1 MTPYPTFADTRV
13 TPATGLSHRHSCLH
27 WPTLPNSLLLPH
39 IKDISACYHALCPSQ
54 KYWHQLLDLVRSG
67 KLDPT
72 IIITHELPLED
83 APHAYKIFNDKVT
96 HGSGGAE
103 RRAGHAGI

>member
-1 MTPYPTFADTRV
+1 MPRRAATR
-13 TPATGLSHRHSCLH
+13 
-27 WPTLPNSLLLPH
+27 TL
-39 IKDISACYHALCPSQ
+39 Q
-54 KYWHQLLDLVRSG
+54 KYWHHLLDLVRSG

-72 IIITHELPLED
+72 IVITHELPLED

-103 RRAGHAGI
+103 RRAGHAGAWLVCCVV